1 MYIGIV
7 DSGVGSGVVA
17 VIACMNDLSA
27 KFAVIFIAIVW
38 GKVPMDAKND
48 SVLSES
54 GIKGVN

>member
-1 MYIGIV
+1 VYIEIV

-27 KFAVIFIAIVW
+27 RFAVIFIAVSW
-38 GKVPMDAKND
+38 GKMPMDAKNN
-48 SVLSES
+48 SFLSES